1 MVYKLLLFRY
11 TVDSDENRQALNH
24 LVLSLFEQDFL
35 FTSSFLQNKYAH
47 LVNAI
52 FLTDYPQQRWN
63 SFFKDFLSRC
73 DGRSKCDIFLRILT
87 QINLDIADRDIP
99 RTNKVCLLLS

>member
-1 MVYKLLLFRY
+1 M
-11 TVDSDENRQALNH
+11 DSEEHRQALNH
-24 LVLSLFEQDFL
+24 LVLSLFEQDL
-35 FTSSFLQNKYAH
+35 FTSNFLQNKYAH

-52 FLTDYPQQRWN
+52 FLADYPAQKWN
-63 SFFKDFLSRC
+63 SFFKDFLGRC

-99 RTNKVCLLLS
+99 RTNKVCSWLRRF